1 MEIVYGF
8 DSLPKMRRPA
18 ATLGSFDGVHCGHRI
33 LLDEVR
39 HLAAES
45 DGDSV
50 VLTFEPHP
58 RITLHND
65 EGLKL
70 LTSLEEKAM
79 LLERCGIDYVVIIPF
94 DEAFSR
100 LSREEFVE
108 NYLIGKLGI
117 EKLVV
122 GYNHHFGRDKEGDY
136 SFLADSAEL
145 DVVRVRQQLVGTDK
159 VSSTVIRRTIES
171 GDMRNAVRLLGHPYI
186 IIGITDD
193 EGAITTDRYKLLPPD
208 GEYTARINGQN
219 TKTVIKDGR
228 ICHTGIRSGKA
239 TVELL

>member
-8 DSLPKMRRPA
+8 DSLPKMQRPV

-33 LLDEVR
+33 LLDEVAR
-39 HLAAES
+39 LAAETG
-45 DGDSV
+45 GDSV

-70 LTSLEEKAM
+70 LTSPEEKAW

-122 GYNHHFGRDKEGDY
+122 GYNHHFGRDKQGDY
-136 SFLADSAEL
+136 SFLAGSAGL
-145 DVVRVRQQLVGTDK
+145 GVVEVQQQLVGTDK

-171 GDMRNAVRLLGHPYI
+171 GDIRNAIRLLGHPYI
-186 IIGITDD
+186 IIGTTDD
-193 EGAITTDRYKLLPPD
+193 EGTLATDRYKLLPPD
-208 GEYTARINGQN
+208 GEYSARVNGHDSEI
-219 TKTVIKDGR
+219 VIKDGTVCR
-228 ICHTGIRSGKA
+228 TGIRSDKA
-239 TVELL
+239 IVELL

>member
-1 MEIVYGF
+1 MKIVYGF
-8 DSLPKMRRPA
+8 DSLPRMQRPA

-33 LLDEVR
+33 LLDEVSR
-39 HLAAES
+39 LAAENG
-45 DGDSV
+45 GDSV

-70 LTSLEEKAM
+70 LTALEEKAW
-79 LLERCGIDYVVIIPF
+79 LLERCGIDYVVVIPF

-136 SFLADSAEL
+136 SFLADSGLA
-145 DVVRVRQQLVGTDK
+145 VVEVEQQLVGTDK

-171 GDMRNAVRLLGHPYI
+171 GDMGSAVRLLGHPYI
-186 IIGITDD
+186 IIGMTDS
-193 EGAITTDRYKLLPPD
+193 EGAMATDRYKLLPPD
-208 GEYTARINGQN
+208 GEYAARINGQDG
-219 TKTVIKDGR
+219 KIVIRDGK
-228 ICHTGIRSGKA
+228 ICRTGIRSEKA
-239 TVELL
+239 ILELI

>member
-8 DSLPKMRRPA
+8 SSLPKLHRPS

-33 LLDEVR
+33 LLDEVSR
-39 HLAAES
+39 LAAIS
-45 DGDSV
+45 GGNSI

-65 EGLKL
+65 DGLKL
-70 LTSLEEKAM
+70 LNSLEEKAC
-79 LLERCGIDYVVIIPF
+79 LLERYGIDYVVVIPF

-108 NYLIGKLGI
+108 NYLIAKLGI
-117 EKLVV
+117 ENLVV

-136 SFLADSAEL
+136 SFLADSAGL
-145 DVVRVRQQLVGTDK
+145 AVVKVQQQLVGTDK

-171 GDMRNAVRLLGHPYI
+171 GDIPNAVRLLGHPYI
-186 IIGITDD
+186 IIGATDKD
-193 EGAITTDRYKLLPPD
+193 GAITTDRYKLLPPN
-208 GEYTARINGQN
+208 GEYAARINGFDG
-219 TKTVIKDGR
+219 KIVITDGKV
-228 ICHTGIRSGKA
+228 CQTGVRSAKA
-239 TVELL
+239 IVELL

>member
-1 MEIVYGF
+1 MKIVYGF
-8 DSLPKMRRPA
+8 DSLPKMRRPV

-33 LLDEVR
+33 LLDEVAR
-39 HLAAES
+39 LAAETG
-45 DGDSV
+45 GDSV

-70 LTSLEEKAM
+70 LTSLEEKAW

-136 SFLADSAEL
+136 SFLAGSARIG
-145 DVVRVRQQLVGTDK
+145 VVEVQQQLVGTDK

-186 IIGITDD
+186 IIGTTDD
-193 EGAITTDRYKLLPPD
+193 EGALATDRYKLLPPD
-208 GEYTARINGQN
+208 GEYAARVNEHDGKILIKGG
-219 TKTVIKDGR
+219 TVCR
-228 ICHTGIRSGKA
+228 TGIRSDKA
-239 TVELL
+239 IVELL

>member
-8 DSLPKMRRPA
+8 DSLPKLRRPV

-33 LLDEVR
+33 LLDEVAR
-39 HLAAES
+39 LAAEA

-70 LTSLEEKAM
+70 LTSLEEKAW
-79 LLERCGIDYVVIIPF
+79 LLERCGIDYVIVIPF

-108 NYLIGKLGI
+108 NYLTGKLGI

-136 SFLADSAEL
+136 SFLAGSARIG
-145 DVVRVRQQLVGTDK
+145 VVEVQQQLVGTDK
-159 VSSTVIRRTIES
+159 VSSTVIRRTIEND
-171 GDMRNAVRLLGHPYI
+171 DMRNAVRLLGHPYI
-186 IIGITDD
+186 IIGTVDD
-193 EGAITTDRYKLLPPD
+193 DGTMATDRCKLLPPD
-208 GEYTARINGQN
+208 GEYAARVNGHEG
-219 TKTVIKDGR
+219 KIIIKDGTVCR
-228 ICHTGIRSGKA
+228 TGIRSDKA
-239 TVELL
+239 IVELL

>member
-1 MEIVYGF
+1 MKIVYGF
-8 DSLPKMRRPA
+8 DSLPRMHRPV

-33 LLDEVR
+33 LLDEVSR
-39 HLAAES
+39 LAAES
-45 DGDSV
+45 GGDSV

-70 LTSLEEKAM
+70 LTTFEEKIRI
-79 LLERCGIDYVVIIPF
+79 LERCGTDYVVIIPF

-108 NYLIGKLGI
+108 DYLTGRLGI

-122 GYNHHFGRDKEGDY
+122 GYNHHFGRNKEGDY
-136 SFLADSAEL
+136 SFLSDSALTVAE
-145 DVVRVRQQLVGTDK
+145 VKQQLVGTDK

-171 GDMRNAVRLLGHPYI
+171 GDMQRAVRLLGHPYI
-186 IIGITDD
+186 IIGMTDD
-193 EGAITTDRYKLLPPD
+193 EGAITTDPYKLLPPG
-208 GEYTARINGQN
+208 GEYDARINGRN
-219 TKTVIKDGR
+219 GRITIKDGTV
-228 ICHTGIRSGKA
+228 CDTGIRSGKA
-239 TVELL
+239 ILELI

>member
-1 MEIVYGF
+1 MKTVYGF
-8 DSLPKMRRPA
+8 DSLPNMRRPA

-33 LLDEVR
+33 LLDRVSR
-39 HLAAES
+39 LAAES

-65 EGLKL
+65 DGLKL
-70 LTSLEEKAM
+70 LTTLEEKAY
-79 LLERCGIDYVVIIPF
+79 LLERCGIDYLIIIPF

-108 NYLIGKLGI
+108 EYLIGKLGI

-122 GYNHHFGRDKEGDY
+122 GYNHHFGRNKEGDY
-136 SFLADSAEL
+136 SFLANSAGLAAAE
-145 DVVRVRQQLVGTDK
+145 VEQQLVGSDK
-159 VSSTVIRRTIES
+159 VSSTVIRRTVEC
-171 GDMRNAVRLLGHPYI
+171 GDMRSAVRLLGHPYI
-186 IIGITDD
+186 IIGITDA
-193 EGAITTDRYKLLPPD
+193 EGTVATDRYKLLPPD
-208 GEYTARINGQN
+208 GKYEARINGQN
-219 TKTVIKDGR
+219 GEITINNGKVCG
-228 ICHTGIRSGKA
+228 TGIRSEKA